1 MYLNCHIG
9 DLGLSQPAD
18 VSSQNNEIYGVI
30 PYIAPEV
37 LNGANFSKE
46 SDIYSFGMVMW
57 ELTSGR
63 KPFDYV
69 EHDHNLIY
77 QIIDGKRPDITQDT
91 PDFYANLMKRCWDP
105 DPSKRPLIAEIKD
118 KFDNLYDP
126 CFFLKCNNEHEIIK
140 RCEEKRLELIQ
151 SMKLGPEFSEKPHPK
166 AIYTSRALSSMTF
179 KTSSTSTSS
188 LTISSITNQ
197 EYFSRE
203 FDFDINNIHNMQNIK
218 NFRTDNV

>member
-1 MYLNCHIG
+1 MYLNCYIG

-37 LNGANFSKE
+37 LNGAKFSKE
-46 SDIYSFGMVMW
+46 SDIYSLGMVMW

-91 PDFYANLMKRCWDP
+91 PDFYSNLMKRCWHP

-118 KFDNLYDP
+118 KFDKFDYYYKFHTILP
-126 CFFLKCNNEHEIIK
+126 KIV
-140 RCEEKRLELIQ
+140 RCEEKRLELVH

-179 KTSSTSTSS
+179 KTSSTSTLS

-197 EYFSRE
+197 GMLYFT
-203 FDFDINNIHNMQNIK
+203 F
-218 NFRTDNV
+218 

>member
-1 MYLNCHIG
+1 MANKVINNIFTNKSYVLNHYRRIEWVPYSAITSLEKIAEGGFGIVYRAVLNQEEVAIKRFYSKNIHSGNLLLNDDMYLNCHIG

-30 PYIAPEV
+30 PYIAPE
-37 LNGANFSKE
+37 
-46 SDIYSFGMVMW
+46 
-57 ELTSGR
+57 
-63 KPFDYV
+63 
-69 EHDHNLIY
+69 
-77 QIIDGKRPDITQDT
+77 
-91 PDFYANLMKRCWDP
+91 
-105 DPSKRPLIAEIKD
+105 D